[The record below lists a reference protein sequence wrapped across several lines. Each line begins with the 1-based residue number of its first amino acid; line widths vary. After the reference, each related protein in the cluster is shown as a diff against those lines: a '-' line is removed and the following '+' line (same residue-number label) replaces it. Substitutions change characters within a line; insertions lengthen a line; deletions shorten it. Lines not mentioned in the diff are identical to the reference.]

1 MKKQRL
7 EQKQYQS
14 LSPQQIQFLGLLQLP
29 IVSLEKR
36 IEDELEENI
45 ALEEREELDDTPVSS
60 QSCASKLSFDD
71 LQIEDKSH
79 SIEDYITKQL
89 IDLNLEDNVLF
100 LVKYLIN
107 SLDDNGFLSRDLYSI
122 SSDLLTSNNQIVDE
136 KDLQLALKT
145 LQDLEPVG
153 VGAKNLQDCLLLQLK
168 KLHPSE
174 KIAFQ
179 IILDFYVPFSNK
191 NFEHLIKNLAISK
204 KDLKRIYK
212 LIETLNPV
220 PSSGFYKTTSPSEY
234 IYADFTISTINNQL
248 QLQLNKGN
256 TKALQVSKYYSDLLL
271 ETIDE
276 TTKEFLNKK
285 IERAKWFK
293 DSMQK
298 REDTLKRVMEAIIE
312 LQKDFLISGSENDLK
327 PMKLADVAEIVKMD
341 ISTISRVSNS
351 KFIETNFG
359 SFKVKNLFSDAFR
372 KDNGEVISTTEIKRR
387 LKEIVRSEDKSSPFT
402 DEKLSELLG
411 KDEYHIA
418 RRTVAKYREQLG
430 IETAKLRREL

>member
-29 IVSLEKR
+29 IISLEKR

-45 ALEEREELDDTPVSS
+45 TLEEEEELEDAPVSF
-60 QSCASKLSFDD
+60 QSYSSKLNFDD

-79 SIEDYITKQL
+79 SIEDYVSKQL

-122 SSDLLTSNNQIVDE
+122 SSDLLINNNQIVAE
-136 KDLQLALKT
+136 KELQLALT
-145 LQDLEPVG
+145 ILQNLEPVG

-168 KLHPSE
+168 KLYPSE

-204 KDLKRIYK
+204 KELKDIYK

-220 PSSGFYKTTSPSEY
+220 PSSGFYKNTGPSEY
-234 IYADFTISTINNQL
+234 IHADFTISTINNQL
-248 QLQLNKGN
+248 HLQLNKGN
-256 TKALQVSKYYSDLLL
+256 TKSLQVSKYYSDLLL

-276 TTKEFLNKK
+276 KTKEFLNKK

-293 DSMQK
+293 DSLQK

-312 LQKDFLISGSENDLK
+312 IQKDFLISGSENDLK
-327 PMKLADVAEIVKMD
+327 PMKLADIAEIVNMD

-359 SFKVKNLFSDAFR
+359 TFKVKNLFSDAFR
-372 KDNGEVISTTEIKRR
+372 KDNGEVISTSEIKRQ
-387 LKEIVRSEDKSSPFT
+387 LKEIVHSEDKSNPFT

-411 KDEYHIA
+411 KEEYHIA
-418 RRTVAKYREQLG
+418 RRTVSKYREQLG
-430 IETAKLRREL
+430 IKTAKLRREL

>member
-45 ALEEREELDDTPVSS
+45 TLEEGEELEDATVSF
-60 QSCASKLSFDD
+60 QSYSSKLNFDD

-79 SIEDYITKQL
+79 SIEDYVTKQL
-89 IDLNLEDNVLF
+89 IDLNLEEDVLF

-122 SSDLLTSNNQIVDE
+122 GSDLLTNNNQIVEE

-191 NFEHLIKNLAISK
+191 NFEYLIKNLGISK
-204 KDLKRIYK
+204 KELKHIYK

-234 IYADFTISTINNQL
+234 IYADFTISIINNQL

-256 TKALQVSKYYSDLLL
+256 TKTLQVSKYYSNLLS

-276 TTKEFLNKK
+276 KTKEFLNQK

-293 DSMQK
+293 DSMKK

-312 LQKDFLISGSENDLK
+312 IQKDFLISGSENDLK
-327 PMKLADVAEIVKMD
+327 PMKLSDVAEIVNMD

-359 SFKVKNLFSDAFR
+359 TFKVKNLFSDAFR
-372 KDNGEVISTTEIKRR
+372 KDNGEVISTTEIKRQ
-387 LKEIVRSEDKSSPFT
+387 LKEIVRSEDKLSPFT